1 MASRAQVRIFTV
13 REANE
18 AIQELRRTLPALRR
32 TLHDVEKLED
42 RLEVLDLIC
51 NRSVSA
57 ENPDLKEYLAAK
69 LRYHRKIAEFEGML
83 AGLEAEG
90 YLLRDLDKGIVH
102 FPARRGNDGILLCWS
117 EGEKAIRHWH
127 PISEGASL
135 DESRR
140 REIARGDD
148 VG

>member
-18 AIQELRRTLPALRR
+18 AIGELRRTLPALRR

-51 NRSVSA
+51 NRSVAA
-57 ENPDLKEYLAAK
+57 ENPDLQEYLAAK
-69 LRYHRKIAEFEGML
+69 LRYHRKITEFEGL
-83 AGLEAEG
+83 LGGLEAEG

-102 FPARRGNDGILLCWS
+102 FPARRGDDGILLCWS
-117 EGEKAIRHWH
+117 EGEKTIRHWH
-127 PISEGASL
+127 ALDEGASL
-135 DESRR
+135 DEGRR
-140 REIARGDD
+140 REIERGDE